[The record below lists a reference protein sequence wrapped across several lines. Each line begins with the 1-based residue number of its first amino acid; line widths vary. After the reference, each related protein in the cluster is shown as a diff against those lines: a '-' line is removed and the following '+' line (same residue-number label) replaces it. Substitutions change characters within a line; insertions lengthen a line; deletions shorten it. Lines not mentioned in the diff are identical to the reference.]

1 MLLFL
6 ERHLWMFLKIICNLS
21 SIGAAERGI
30 FTGHLLNK
38 LFQYRNFTLHICE
51 IAGVLE
57 FLQSLFVCLLWSV
70 EEKQTE
76 LNSQSEY
83 YFMKYIHIEVY
94 LAFTKS
100 VESSPKLH
108 INVLVGFFLQIF
120 EEFSLECLFDAL

>member
-1 MLLFL
+1 M
-6 ERHLWMFLKIICNLS
+6 
-21 SIGAAERGI
+21 
-30 FTGHLLNK
+30 
-38 LFQYRNFTLHICE
+38 
-51 IAGVLE
+51 
-57 FLQSLFVCLLWSV
+57 QSLFVCLLWSV

-83 YFMKYIHIEVY
+83 CQHFMKYIHIEVY
-94 LAFTKS
+94 LAVTKS